1 MSSKQNL
8 KKNEIRNTLY
18 IPLTARIQVSKKFP
32 DFFYDEI
39 SLGLENEIPN
49 RTIEENSSEYAYMAS
64 VCRYKVTDDIVRKF
78 IDRNGRCNIINLGA
92 GLETMYYRL
101 ADGRASFYEVDLPE
115 VIELRK
121 ELLPAGARETLIG
134 QDMFD
139 MGWTAGIDTSLPTM
153 ITALGVF
160 QYFEKERLI
169 NLINDLKAVFTDAEL
184 VFDAMNGNA
193 IKYANKYVKKTGNME
208 AYMPF
213 YIDDSR
219 AFARETGL
227 VFREERKFFTD
238 ARKNLGRRLKLYTR
252 IAMKVVDDGSRRG
265 YILHYSFKDQDH
277 QKSF

>member
-1 MSSKQNL
+1 MSSKDNL
-8 KKNEIRNTLY
+8 RKNAVRNTLY
-18 IPLTARIQVSKKFP
+18 IPLTARIQVSKRFP

-39 SLGLENEIPN
+39 SLGLENDIPD

-64 VCRYKVTDDIVRKF
+64 VCRYKVTDEIVREF
-78 IDRNGRCNIINLGA
+78 IYRNGKCNIINLGA

-101 ADGRASFYEVDLPE
+101 ANGRASFYEIDLPE
-115 VIELRK
+115 VIELRR

-139 MGWTAGIDTSLPTM
+139 MEWTAGIDTSLPTM

-160 QYFEKERLI
+160 QYFEKERLVK
-169 NLINDLKAVFTDAEL
+169 LINDLKAVFTDAEL

-219 AFARETGL
+219 TFAREAGL
-227 VFREERKFFTD
+227 VFLEERKFFTD
-238 ARKNLGRRLKLYTR
+238 ARKNLGKRLKLYTR
-252 IAMKVVDDGSRRG
+252 IAMKVVDDGGRRG
-265 YILHYSFKDQDH
+265 YILHYSF
-277 QKSF
+277 